1 MERMETPPFYRL
13 TRRLQPV
20 TVTSCDTETRDDDGR
35 NASAAAAGQTPSLLA
50 TTTTTTTTTSTAATT
65 TQLLDRGQ
73 IHTKRHSAED
83 PAKLT
88 SATELLVLLTQSLCM
103 CVCVCLSVCL
113 TAVVPSI
120 KLTGLCALCVG
131 VIKPVGEVKFC

>member
-1 MERMETPPFYRL
+1 METPPFYRL

-20 TVTSCDTETRDDDGR
+20 TVTSSDTETRHEDAR
-35 NASAAAAGQTPSLLA
+35 SASAAAAGQTSSLLA
-50 TTTTTTTTTSTAATT
+50 TTNTTATTVTTTTTM

-88 SATELLVLLTQSLCM
+88 SSELLVTLTHCL
-103 CVCVCLSVCL
+103 CVCLSVCVSVCL
-113 TAVVPSI
+113 SSAN
-120 KLTGLCALCVG
+120 
-131 VIKPVGEVKFC
+131 